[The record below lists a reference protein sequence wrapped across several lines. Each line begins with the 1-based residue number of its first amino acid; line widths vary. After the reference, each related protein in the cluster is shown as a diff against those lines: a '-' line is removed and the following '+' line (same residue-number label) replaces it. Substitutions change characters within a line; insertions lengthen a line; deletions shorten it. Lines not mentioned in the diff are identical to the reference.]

1 MDRDIRIGVLVPAGN
16 SIHER
21 EFAALRPSGV
31 AFRFA
36 GFGYPPADAAD
47 FCADLTTRMAEP
59 IQALREWGAQ
69 LLLIGCTAASMR
81 SRSTDGAISGG
92 SGSGSGT
99 LRSCASGSGPG

>member
-21 EFAALRPSGV
+21 EFAALRPSRV

-59 IQALREWGAQ
+59 APPRHRRAARRGGAPDRR
-69 LLLIGCTAASMR
+69 LAGAADLSAPAR
-81 SRSTDGAISGG
+81 SLA
-92 SGSGSGT
+92 
-99 LRSCASGSGPG
+99 A